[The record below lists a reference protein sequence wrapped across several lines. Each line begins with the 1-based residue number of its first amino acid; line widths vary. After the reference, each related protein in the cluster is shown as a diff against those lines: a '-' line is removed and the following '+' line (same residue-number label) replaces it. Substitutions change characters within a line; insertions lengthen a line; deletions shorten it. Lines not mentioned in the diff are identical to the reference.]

1 MVPGDPGP
9 QGPGQVDR
17 LSGAT
22 VTRLLG
28 CTASIPRWSLGDGLL
43 QPCLPVPWKDV
54 CADRPQR
61 GPGPRGDLRPT
72 ALSTAVKR
80 AGEARAAAALSAD
93 HAPQAPKA
101 HSAAMGL
108 PPAPPRGACL
118 CSRCKGRLHWGP
130 KAWSSQGF
138 LEGDPFLTGLQRT
151 AFPGGANGSSL
162 LHLAEPPAPH

>member
-1 MVPGDPGP
+1 MTDCYSPACLSRGRMSAPIARSGARGRGATSGP
-9 QGPGQVDR
+9 QH
-17 LSGAT
+17 
-22 VTRLLG
+22 
-28 CTASIPRWSLGDGLL
+28 
-43 QPCLPVPWKDV
+43 
-54 CADRPQR
+54 
-61 GPGPRGDLRPT
+61 
-72 ALSTAVKR
+72 LSTAVKR

-93 HAPQAPKA
+93 HAPQAPTA

-162 LHLAEPPAPH
+162 LHLADPPAPH